1 MRSFTLSLIAL
12 CLGAVTSATPLVP
25 SGNPVSAVGTADA
38 ANPAL
43 DIVNGLNSRDA
54 VPRGI
59 AAIIVEATSKLDP
72 LLDQIGQLLLQR
84 LPDAVY

>member
-1 MRSFTLSLIAL
+1 MRSFTFSLIAL

-54 VPRGI
+54 PRGV
-59 AAIIVEATSKLDP
+59 AAIIDDASSKLDP
-72 LLDQIGQLLLQR
+72 LLAQIGPLLLQH
-84 LPDAVY
+84 LLDAVY

>member
-1 MRSFTLSLIAL
+1 
-12 CLGAVTSATPLVP
+12 
-25 SGNPVSAVGTADA
+25 VSTVGTADA

-43 DIVNGLNSRDA
+43 DIVNGLNSRDT
-54 VPRGI
+54 PHGI
-59 AAIIVEATSKLDP
+59 AAIILDAESKLDP